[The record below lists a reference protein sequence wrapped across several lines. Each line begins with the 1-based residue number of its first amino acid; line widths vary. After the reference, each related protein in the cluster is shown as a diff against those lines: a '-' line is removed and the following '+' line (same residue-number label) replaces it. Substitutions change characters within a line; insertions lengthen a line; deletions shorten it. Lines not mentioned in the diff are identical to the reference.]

1 MLLDCG
7 KLPSLKNGKLPSV
20 TEHTKWNQTAV
31 YQCNEDYSFSSITD
45 NKMYCDSNGRW
56 KGKLGHCIRG
66 KIIYTYF
73 YCNFNIF
80 LFLE

>member
-20 TEHTKWNQTAV
+20 TEHTKWNKTAE
-31 YQCNEDYSFSSITD
+31 YQCIEGYSLLPTTD
-45 NKMYCDSNGRW
+45 NKIHCESNGKW

-73 YCNFNIF
+73 
-80 LFLE
+80 